1 MDLGGLDEPTL
12 RRLIG
17 VGRSLVARLDLEGV
31 LDGVLDAARELTGA
45 RYAALGV
52 LDERK
57 QELDRFLTLGI
68 DEETHRLIGDLPR
81 GHGVLGELIRVP
93 QPLRLRDVASHPR
106 SYGFPVGHPPMH
118 TFLGVPIEV
127 RGEGWGNLYLTEK
140 EGGVEFTA
148 TDEAAVIVLAGWAA
162 IAIENARLYGG
173 LARRRDDVE
182 EGIAL
187 IDVEIDNLASLIAE
201 LRPAALDQIGLAPA
215 LRTLAERRARESG
228 VAIDVLVRLDT
239 AGGGERLPAEIE
251 STVYRLV
258 QEALNNVV
266 KHAAATRAEAVLER
280 RGDTVEVTVRDD
292 GQGFDPAAVSGGFGL
307 IGMRERVELTG
318 GELHVDVAAGSG
330 TTVRASI
337 PLERSHS
344 GLSSP
349 RSST

>member
-1 MDLGGLDEPTL
+1 M
-12 RRLIG
+12 
-17 VGRSLVARLDLEGV
+17 
-31 LDGVLDAARELTGA
+31 
-45 RYAALGV
+45 
-52 LDERK
+52 
-57 QELDRFLTLGI
+57 
-68 DEETHRLIGDLPR
+68 
-81 GHGVLGELIRVP
+81 
-93 QPLRLRDVASHPR
+93 
-106 SYGFPVGHPPMH
+106 
-118 TFLGVPIEV
+118 
-127 RGEGWGNLYLTEK
+127 
-140 EGGVEFTA
+140 
-148 TDEAAVIVLAGWAA
+148 
-162 IAIENARLYGG
+162 
-173 LARRRDDVE
+173 
-182 EGIAL
+182 
-187 IDVEIDNLASLIAE
+187 
-201 LRPAALDQIGLAPA
+201 
-215 LRTLAERRARESG
+215 
-228 VAIDVLVRLDT
+228 LVRLDT